1 MELHFISS
9 KTLKFLSEETTAT
22 VLAITSESEIDD
34 NMDTLETITYLV
46 AALGVI
52 VLALCIVV
60 ASLLIYQYCR

>member
-1 MELHFISS
+1 MEFHFISS

-22 VLAITSESEIDD
+22 VVAITSESEIDD

>member
-22 VLAITSESEIDD
+22 VVAITSESEIDD

>member
-1 MELHFISS
+1 MELHFIYS
-9 KTLKFLSEETTAT
+9 KNLKVLSEETTTTIVAT
-22 VLAITSESEIDD
+22 TSESEIDD

>member
-1 MELHFISS
+1 MELHFLSS
-9 KTLKFLSEETTAT
+9 KHLKFLTEETTTTEVAT
-22 VLAITSESEIDD
+22 TSESEIDE

>member
-9 KTLKFLSEETTAT
+9 KNLKVLSEETTPTVVAT
-22 VLAITSESEIDD
+22 TSESAIDD